1 MTLLA
6 SGTWFPSEGGW
17 IAPSRPGDVDT
28 SQKMPLGTIRKFK
41 HPSYGEGEFIYLK
54 GATSVAAY
62 EPVTYSLQH
71 VAVRTAA
78 STGLNWAVSTAA
90 VDAATK
96 FGWFQISGMAISAK
110 TKTVSMAAG
119 ILVGVSTAGLISISS
134 SLKELSGAVTAIVAS
149 ATTTTNNGHRV
160 VLMLNRPR
168 GQTRIT

>member
-1 MTLLA
+1 
-6 SGTWFPSEGGW
+6 
-17 IAPSRPGDVDT
+17 
-28 SQKMPLGTIRKFK
+28 
-41 HPSYGEGEFIYLK
+41 
-54 GATSVAAY
+54 
-62 EPVTYSLQH
+62 
-71 VAVRTAA
+71 
-78 STGLNWAVSTAA
+78 
-90 VDAATK
+90 
-96 FGWFQISGMAISAK
+96 MAISAK